1 MCSLGRLAKS
11 PTPDDYLKVRQ
22 MGMKQ
27 QPQNE
32 AAVKK
37 PYDPPRLVVY
47 GDVRRLTQSGS
58 QNGRESINKPQKGG
72 NKP

>member
-1 MCSLGRLAKS
+1 M
-11 PTPDDYLKVRQ
+11 D
-22 MGMKQ
+22 MNQ

-58 QNGRESINKPQKGG
+58 QNGRESISKPQKGG